1 MAGLSSALRCGQSGR
16 DVALSDAGNE
26 AREVNVPAFT
36 KVAAATALGLILF
49 LGASAARAQ
58 SPSSAFDRG
67 HGQQTWQNPGYA
79 QLITG
84 CKTPPKPF
92 GIPISKMTE
101 PPKLAFPPPSAAI
114 AGVIAAGQSWKTVWA
129 WEGNNVDG
137 PIAAKG
143 GTIIVANNDAGNVM
157 QLDPATGRAKILYKA
172 NTAGAVS
179 RSKDGALFVAERGL
193 PEAIEQLEPTR
204 KVLAKTMNGEPL
216 ECVGGVINDLQ
227 ADARGGVYIA
237 ISGGGL
243 FYADPKGA
251 VSQYGEAMGGANG
264 IILSPDETKL
274 YVGNGLV
281 VDVFDVRKDGSLS
294 GQREFAKLH
303 TGRVADGS
311 TVDAEGRLYVA
322 TGEAVDVF
330 SPKGEFLGS
339 IAAPQGLHGVAF
351 GGKDKRTLYGIV
363 FYGGWGSPAARNQ
376 VIAIPMQA
384 QGYLGR
390 AK

>member
-1 MAGLSSALRCGQSGR
+1 MSRFFG
-16 DVALSDAGNE
+16 
-26 AREVNVPAFT
+26 F
-36 KVAAATALGLILF
+36 AAATLSASLAL
-49 LGASAARAQ
+49 AATAMAQ

-79 QLITG
+79 QLVSR
-84 CKTPPKPF
+84 CKSPPKSF
-92 GIPISKMTE
+92 GIPISKNTE
-101 PPKLAFPPPSAAI
+101 PPKLTFPPPSTAI

-137 PIAAKG
+137 PIAGKDGA
-143 GTIIVANNDAGNVM
+143 VLFANNDAGNVM
-157 QLDPATGRAKILYKA
+157 QLDPATGRARILYGA

-193 PEAIEQLEPTR
+193 PESIVQLEPSR
-204 KVLAKTMNGEPL
+204 KVLASSFDGEPL
-216 ECVGGVINDLQ
+216 ECAGGVINDIS
-227 ADARGGVYIA
+227 ADSRGGVYIA
-237 ISGGGL
+237 ITGGGL
-243 FYADPKGA
+243 FYASPAGKVA
-251 VSQYGEAMGGANG
+251 AFGEGMGLANG
-264 IILSPDETKL
+264 IILSPDERRL

-281 VDVFDVRKDGSLS
+281 VDVFDVGADGALS

-311 TVDAEGRLYVA
+311 TVDSEGRLYVA

-330 SPKGEFLGS
+330 SPAGDFLGS
-339 IAAPQGLHGVAF
+339 IAAPAGLHGVAF

-376 VIAIPMQA
+376 VIAIRTQA